1 MILKEKL
8 WNVYI
13 CIDLKKR
20 KNKVIFKMF
29 IKKHYKY
36 IFLREKQFWRISALE
51 NMAKIA
57 YKNLWALL

>member
-1 MILKEKL
+1 
-8 WNVYI
+8 
-13 CIDLKKR
+13 
-20 KNKVIFKMF
+20 MF

-57 YKNLWALL
+57 YKNL